1 MTFRPDS
8 TLSLVSPSISDVC
21 QQVTSVIMAS
31 ENGSNFNKSNAY
43 GGLRLRTSV
52 LDCGATKFGVLQH
65 DFGVLQHDFGVL
77 QHDFGVLQHDFGVL
91 QHDFG
96 VPQHDFGVPQHDF
109 GVPQHDFGVP
119 QHDFGVPQHDFEVS
133 VAYIVWLAG
142 CKKRKFSF
150 CSMMWNS

>member
-1 MTFRPDS
+1 
-8 TLSLVSPSISDVC
+8 
-21 QQVTSVIMAS
+21 MAS

-77 QHDFGVLQHDFGVL
+77 
-91 QHDFG
+91 
-96 VPQHDFGVPQHDF
+96 QHDFGVPQHDF

>member
-77 QHDFGVLQHDFGVL
+77 QHDFGV
-91 QHDFG
+91 
-96 VPQHDFGVPQHDF
+96 
-109 GVPQHDFGVP
+109 
-119 QHDFGVPQHDFEVS
+119 PQHDFEVS